1 MRPTTMLLHPES
13 AAGVPAPTPHA
24 EQEVPHAVGAKETVI
39 SLIIAFALAF
49 VFRGYVVEPY
59 VIPTNSMAPTLL
71 GAHIRWVNPTNGYDW
86 PTSHFFAQ
94 SNGAGGAIP
103 SSQQGG
109 TVGGQNMGPLVT
121 YDPMTRQPLQF
132 DKGLPI
138 RSGDR
143 IFVLRYVW
151 PIFTPQRWDVVVF
164 KTPTPAETGSGQSTG
179 ATQAYIKRLLGLPGE
194 EFALFDGDVFTRPND
209 GAPTPAG
216 KTRWD
221 LPDWKIQPKD
231 ERSQRAVWQP
241 IFDSRYAIST
251 TAQGAPFQGPFVGEG
266 SGWEIAGKTAYTYS
280 GAGPTRLLWDM
291 THDRSIDFLSL
302 LEPNQQLV
310 QRFHHARTRWS
321 LTDSYPMDEI
331 LPPIITQNLQRQEF
345 LYPVSDLR
353 LSAGVEPKNGSFS
366 FAAVIRTRGHEFRAR
381 LSVGTTGSTNAG
393 IQTRPIVDGQGAEAG
408 WQTLATKD
416 LGTVLAAGKV
426 SNVDFWHHDQRL
438 ELWIENQQ
446 ALQADYGW
454 GLAERVQRVFGKSIA
469 EVLAVD
475 KPGTPDMQV
484 PGRLNPGYFG
494 TSANYCRPELWF
506 EASGPVTMH
515 RVAVARDL
523 FYQPILGSVG
533 GFSFF
538 ISNGAHPTLALK
550 ALGPD
555 QYFTCGDNS
564 PMSSDARRWN
574 TVDRWV
580 ASEIDP
586 TLGVINKRLMVGKAF
601 FVYFPAIQSR
611 QVLGTKIPMVDAGRM
626 RWIW

>member
-1 MRPTTMLLHPES
+1 MLLHPES

-103 SSQQGG
+103 SPQQGG
-109 TVGGQNMGPLVT
+109 TAGGQNMGPLVT

-209 GAPTPAG
+209 GAPTPTG

-353 LSAGVEPKNGSFS
+353 LSAGVEPASSSFS

-381 LSVGTTGSTNAG
+381 LSVGTTGSTNAE

-454 GLAERVQRVFGKSIA
+454 GLAERVHRVFGKSIA

>member
-1 MRPTTMLLHPES
+1 MLIYPES
-13 AAGVPAPTPHA
+13 AADIPASAPARHV
-24 EQEVPHAVGAKETVI
+24 EQEVAHAVGAKETVI

-71 GAHIRWVNPTNGYDW
+71 GAHVRWVNPTNGYDW

-94 SNGAGGAIP
+94 NNGAGGAIP
-103 SSQQGG
+103 TPQQGG
-109 TVGGQNMGPLVT
+109 TSGGQNMGPLVT

-132 DKGLPI
+132 DKGLPL

-151 PIFTPQRWDVVVF
+151 PIFTPKRWDVVVF
-164 KTPTPAETGSGQSTG
+164 KTPTPAESGSGQSTG
-179 ATQAYIKRLLGLPGE
+179 ATQAFIKRLLGLPGE

-209 GAPTPAG
+209 GTATPAG

-241 IFDSRYAIST
+241 IFDSRYAISAD
-251 TAQGAPFQGPFVGEG
+251 AQGRPFQGPFVGEG
-266 SGWEIAGKTAYTYS
+266 TGWEIAGKTAYTYS

-291 THDRSIDFLSL
+291 THDRSIDYLSL
-302 LEPNQQLV
+302 LEPNQQLL
-310 QRFHHARTRWS
+310 QRFHNIRTRWS
-321 LTDSYPMDEI
+321 LTDTYPMDEI
-331 LPPIITQNLQRQEF
+331 LPPIVSQPLQRQEF
-345 LYPVSDLR
+345 LFPVSDLR
-353 LSAGVEPKNGSFS
+353 LSTGVEPKNGSFS

-381 LSVGTTGSTNAG
+381 LAPDSTSVMLTIAE
-393 IQTRPIVDGQGAEAG
+393 IQMRPIVAGQGPDDG
-408 WQTLATKD
+408 WQTLATARSGVA
-416 LGTVLAAGKV
+416 LPASTVT
-426 SNVDFWHHDQRL
+426 NVDFWHHDQRL
-438 ELWIENQQ
+438 ELWIENKLV
-446 ALQADYGW
+446 LQADYAW
-454 GLAERVQRVFGKSIA
+454 NLAERVQRVFGKSIG
-469 EVLAVD
+469 EVLPLD

-494 TSANYCRPELWF
+494 TSANYCKPELWF
-506 EASGPVTMH
+506 EVSGPVTLH

-523 FYQPILGSVG
+523 FYQPILGNVG
-533 GFSFF
+533 GFSFS
-538 ISNGAHPTLALK
+538 IANGAHPTLALK
-550 ALGPD
+550 ALSPE

-564 PMSSDARRWN
+564 PMSSDARAWN
-574 TVDRWV
+574 KVDRWV

-586 TLGVINKRLMVGKAF
+586 TPGVVNKRLMVGKAF